1 MQGNEELR
9 TARESALRFFGLSHA
24 SHAAQWKL
32 VAALIVIGALVMAA
46 SPRHSFPAYIGGAV
60 WLLGAALAILGCVR
74 LVRVR
79 RFKSN

>member
-1 MQGNEELR
+1 MPR
-9 TARESALRFFGLSHA
+9 TQHE
-24 SHAAQWKL
+24 WKL

-46 SPRHSFPAYIGGAV
+46 S
-60 WLLGAALAILGCVR
+60 LLGAALAILGCVR

>member
-1 MQGNEELR
+1 MPR
-9 TARESALRFFGLSHA
+9 TQHE
-24 SHAAQWKL
+24 WKL

-46 SPRHSFPAYIGGAV
+46 SPPHSPAYIGGAV